1 MYINVPFSKTA
12 HWLIFG
18 LQQWF
23 KGKNVVVLCQSR
35 SLDSQLISK
44 MYGIFADEVYLGRVR
59 F

>member
-1 MYINVPFSKTA
+1 
-12 HWLIFG
+12 LIFG